1 MRLSPFISGV
11 PLALPQLTFFSLQS
25 HSNCTTLSAI
35 WPKLSQVC
43 HPWPV
48 KMDTDCPDNLPQ
60 SLVDQY
66 VPVIDGILKNADL
79 NTISAKKIRAGLQD
93 RFPEYD
99 VNSNKVRLSTA
110 PRRLTIAS
118 PR

>member
-1 MRLSPFISGV
+1 
-11 PLALPQLTFFSLQS
+11 
-25 HSNCTTLSAI
+25 
-35 WPKLSQVC
+35 
-43 HPWPV
+43 
-48 KMDTDCPDNLPQ
+48 MDADCPDNLAQ

-93 RFPEYD
+93 RFPDHD
-99 VNSNKVRLSTA
+99 VNSNKVRLSSA